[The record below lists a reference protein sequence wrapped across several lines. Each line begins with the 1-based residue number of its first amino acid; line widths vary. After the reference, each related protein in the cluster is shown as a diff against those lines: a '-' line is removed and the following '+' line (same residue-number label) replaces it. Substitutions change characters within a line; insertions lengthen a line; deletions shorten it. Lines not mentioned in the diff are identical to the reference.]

1 MGARPDRRRAALSLR
16 RKLKGFSR
24 KTSIARSLNMRFG
37 ELIETAKL
45 YVFVKIEI
53 QRKGAKSADVENR
66 REPVSSDPSRK
77 QSAVPPIF
85 TCHQLPISLPHGS

>member
-16 RKLKGFSR
+16 RKFIGFSH
-24 KTSIARSLNMRFG
+24 KIVKPWSLNMRFS

-53 QRKGAKSADVENR
+53 QRKGAKSADVGKR
-66 REPVSSDPSRK
+66 REQVPSDPSRK
-77 QSAVPPIF
+77 RSAMPSIF
-85 TCHQLPISLPHGS
+85 ICHQLPISLPHGS